1 MTVINGIEIDNI
13 EYQENIIKK
22 ALLNNEQIEEKLNV
36 IIVISN
42 PCQYARRYILAR
54 EFIKRCNMDEE
65 NINLY
70 IVELI
75 YNDQKYVLTEKN
87 NKNHLQ
93 LKGTIP
99 IWHKENMINLGVK
112 YLLPKEWKAFAWI
125 DADIEFESIHWVTD
139 TLKLLNGTFD
149 IVQLWSHCADLDKNK
164 LCMQNFSSA
173 GYQYIKNG
181 CKYTQRVG
189 LDFSHPGY
197 AWACTRKA
205 YEKMDG
211 LYELSILGSGDHNM
225 LLSLFGYGIQS
236 LNGLTSDG
244 YKQSIKEYENK
255 VKKLRFGYVPGVIRH
270 YFHGSKK
277 NRKYSERW
285 QILVENKFDPL
296 IHITRDDIGLLIPT
310 KECPKKLLDDI
321 MIYFTERNE
330 DEGFIL
336 LS

>member
-13 EYQENIIKK
+13 KYNQNIIKK
-22 ALLNNEQIEEKLNV
+22 ALLNNEPIEDKLNV

-42 PCQYARRYILAR
+42 PMQFARRYILAR
-54 EFIKRCNMDEE
+54 EFIKRCEMEEE

-75 YNDQKYVLTEKN
+75 YDNQQYILTDKN
-87 NKNHLQ
+87 NKSHLQ
-93 LKGTIP
+93 LKTKIP
-99 IWHKENMINLGVK
+99 LWHKENMINLGVK

-125 DADIEFESIHWVTD
+125 DADIEFDSPHWATD

-149 IVQLWSHCADLDKNK
+149 IVQLWSHCADLDKNEK
-164 LCMQNFSSA
+164 CMQNFTSA
-173 GYQYIKNG
+173 GYQYIKNN
-181 CKYTQRVG
+181 CIYKQNTG

-205 YEKMDG
+205 YEKMNG
-211 LYELSILGSGDHNM
+211 LYDASILGSSDHNM

-236 LNGLTSDG
+236 LNSLTTDG
-244 YKQSIKEYENK
+244 YKKSIKEYENK
-255 VKKLRFGYVPGVIRH
+255 VKTLRFGYVPTVIRH

-285 QILVENKFDPL
+285 KILVDNKFDPL
-296 IHITRDDIGLLIPT
+296 EHITYDKIGLLVPT
-310 KECPKKLLDDI
+310 KSCPQQLLNDI
-321 MIYFTERNE
+321 MTYFAERNE
-330 DEGFIL
+330 DEGIK
-336 LS
+336 

>member
-13 EYQENIIKK
+13 KYNQNIIKK
-22 ALLNNEQIEEKLNV
+22 ALLNNEPIEDKLNV

-42 PCQYARRYILAR
+42 PMQFARRYILAR
-54 EFIKRCNMDEE
+54 EFIKRCEMEEE

-75 YNDQKYVLTEKN
+75 YDNQQYILTDKN
-87 NKNHLQ
+87 NKSHLQ
-93 LKGTIP
+93 LKTKIP
-99 IWHKENMINLGVK
+99 LWHKENMINLGVK

-125 DADIEFESIHWVTD
+125 DADIEFDSPHWATD

-149 IVQLWSHCADLDKNK
+149 IVQLWSHCADLDKNEK
-164 LCMQNFSSA
+164 CMQNFTSA
-173 GYQYIKNG
+173 GYQYIKNN
-181 CKYTQRVG
+181 CKYSQNSG

-205 YEKMDG
+205 YEKMNG
-211 LYELSILGSGDHNM
+211 LYDASILGSGDHNI

-236 LNGLTSDG
+236 LNGLTTDG
-244 YKQSIKEYENK
+244 YKKSIKTYENK
-255 VKKLRFGYVPGVIRH
+255 VKTLRFGYVPAVIRH

-285 QILVENKFDPL
+285 KILVDNKFDP
-296 IHITRDDIGLLIPT
+296 IEHITYDEIGLLVPT
-310 KECPKKLLDDI
+310 KLCPQQLLNDI
-321 MIYFTERNE
+321 MTYFAERNE
-330 DEGFIL
+330 DEGIK
-336 LS
+336 